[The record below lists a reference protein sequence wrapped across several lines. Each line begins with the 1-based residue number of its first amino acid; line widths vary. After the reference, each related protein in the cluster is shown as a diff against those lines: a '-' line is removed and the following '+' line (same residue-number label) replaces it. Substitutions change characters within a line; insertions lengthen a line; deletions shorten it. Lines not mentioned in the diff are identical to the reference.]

1 MSGGELCVTTGNPSL
16 GRLPLF
22 CWSDRPLV
30 AHSHDPL
37 LPGLLSM
44 PLNMRLHP
52 LWAAVGLFLSAF
64 PLFYLLNTIAALQS
78 PLVTAV
84 LGVIIL
90 SPLFVLIY
98 LPNRS
103 YEDPLLYVFMVLC
116 FIAGTDA
123 VITLEKDGYIS
134 HFADFYIR
142 EGELYLGTAYGIMI
156 SYWHAAVNFAMYLVM
171 IAAIVQRKSY
181 RTVGLY
187 WTGSFIMTLIV
198 FLLGN
203 VIGKYS
209 SEVRPTFLLNLL
221 YLIIPIWAAKTFFAQ
236 PKTCPLPTADQVAEE
251 QKKNLLQRRMDLGL
265 VGFLLL
271 AVVYTLFRG
280 LVVLDCRADSCF
292 DYVYQQ
298 EPYLRDPV
306 AYPKIQAQFS
316 HIAASIH
323 HRTPFPYRIPERDWW
338 FVVLCNVA
346 YAVGP
351 QLLAY
356 RCLYKP
362 AFFCSP
368 VSQSKDKK
376 NQ

>member
-1 MSGGELCVTTGNPSL
+1 
-16 GRLPLF
+16 
-22 CWSDRPLV
+22 
-30 AHSHDPL
+30 
-37 LPGLLSM
+37 
-44 PLNMRLHP
+44 MRLHP
-52 LWAAVGLFLSAF
+52 LGVAVGLFLSAF
-64 PLFYLLNTIAALQS
+64 PTFYLFNAAAALHS
-78 PLVTAV
+78 PLVIAV
-84 LGVIIL
+84 LGIIIL
-90 SPLFVLIY
+90 LPLFVLIY

-116 FIAGTDA
+116 FIAGHDA
-123 VITLEKDGYIS
+123 VIALEKDGYTS
-134 HFADFYIR
+134 SFADVYIR
-142 EGELYLGTAYGIMI
+142 EVEPYLGTAYGIMI
-156 SYWHAAVNFAMYLVM
+156 SYWHAAVNFAMYLLM

-181 RTVGLY
+181 RNVGLY
-187 WTGSFIMTLIV
+187 WTGSFTMAIVV

-203 VIGKYS
+203 MIGKYS
-209 SEVRPTFLLNLL
+209 SEIQPTFLLNLP
-221 YLIIPIWAAKTFFAQ
+221 YLIIPIWATKRFFDQ
-236 PKTCPLPTADQVAEE
+236 PRTCPLPTADQVAEE
-251 QKKNLLQRRMDLGL
+251 QKKNLLQRPMDLGL

-280 LVVLDCRADSCF
+280 LVVLDCPANSCF
-292 DYVYQQ
+292 DYIYQQ

-306 AYPKIQAQFS
+306 AYPKIQMLVYLFYVLPYFCISIYALLVPGCTWMRDWALVFAGAIGQAQFS
-316 HIAASIH
+316 HVAASVH

-356 RCLYKP
+356 RCLFKP